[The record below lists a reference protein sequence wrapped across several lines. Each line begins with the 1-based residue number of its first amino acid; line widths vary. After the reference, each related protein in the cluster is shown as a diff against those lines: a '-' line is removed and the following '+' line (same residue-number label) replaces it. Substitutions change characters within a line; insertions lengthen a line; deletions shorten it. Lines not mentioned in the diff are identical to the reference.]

1 MNRIKTTKYLLVTF
15 LLTCIFLLVFDTTG
29 HARSRGRH
37 HGYYGFLSDLQQRSP
52 RAFKKL
58 DRSDRINRREYK
70 DRNDYKFDGDVDQP
84 PDQSGPVKS
93 RFGPDRPAP
102 SYSFMAE

>member
-15 LLTCIFLLVFDTTG
+15 LLTCIFMWVFDTTG
-29 HARSRGRH
+29 HARSRSRH
-37 HGYYGFLSDLQQRSP
+37 HGHYGFLNHFQGRSP
-52 RAFKKL
+52 HAFKEL
-58 DRSDRINRREYK
+58 DRSDRINRREFK
-70 DRNDYKFDGDVDQP
+70 DGDDCRFDGDYDHP

-102 SYSFMAE
+102 SYSFMAK